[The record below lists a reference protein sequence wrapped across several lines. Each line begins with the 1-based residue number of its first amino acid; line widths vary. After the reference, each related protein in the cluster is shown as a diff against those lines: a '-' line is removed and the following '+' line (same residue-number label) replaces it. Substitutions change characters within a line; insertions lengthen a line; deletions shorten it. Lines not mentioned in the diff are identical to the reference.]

1 MTIAL
6 LLFLLL
12 TGAGSPDSSGL
23 TPTMLRSYPSDP
35 AAFQP
40 DVAPWVD
47 SIVTRHGREEWHA
60 VMLTHELHRH
70 MGIYNVV
77 GAKMG
82 VRARELLGAPRDDV
96 SVESFIGNTPPM
108 SCMNDGLQVGT
119 GATLGRG
126 TITVH
131 PKLREPRAVIRHG
144 SRGVEL
150 RLRTEI
156 LDRIR
161 ADISRLSREY
171 AYGST
176 DYFTAV
182 RSLSMKYWLELDRA
196 AIFHGQ
202 VLP

>member
-1 MTIAL
+1 
-6 LLFLLL
+6 
-12 TGAGSPDSSGL
+12 
-23 TPTMLRSYPSDP
+23 MLRSYPSDP
-35 AAFQP
+35 AAFQA

-82 VRARELLGAPRDDV
+82 VRGRELLGAPRDDV
-96 SVESFIGNTPPM
+96 AVESFIGAAPPM

-131 PKLREPRAVIRHG
+131 PNLREPRAVIRHG
-144 SRGVEL
+144 SQGVEL

-161 ADISRLSREY
+161 ADIGRLSRDQT
-171 AYGST
+171 YGSPG
-176 DYFTAV
+176 YFAAV
-182 RSLSMKYWLELDRA
+182 RSLSMRYWLELDRA
-196 AIFHGQ
+196 AIFHERM
-202 VLP
+202 LP